1 MVFWKRYVF
10 LQALFLTVVMFLI
23 GMYVGIVFEDRNLNQ
38 AENFFS
44 QSEIS
49 LMDIVALN
57 NLLDAGDLSCEAI
70 KKSNFDFADKIYEEA
85 LLLEDYEKV
94 GKIQDNLVFIHRKY
108 DLLRT
113 FLWMNAIKVKSKC
126 ESNFSTVVYIYNYE
140 LKDLTI
146 RAKQSVWSKILID
159 LKRKRGDDVLLIPIA
174 TSDDFISLGA
184 LTKKFNISKY
194 PVVIVNEE
202 HIFYDLESSEDL
214 EKYLN

>member
-1 MVFWKRYVF
+1 
-10 LQALFLTVVMFLI
+10 MFLI